1 MVTLIELK
9 KAKMVALKNKD
20 TNAQNVMGVLI
31 AAYQK
36 AESDKKVKGQEM
48 TDADMVSILN
58 KVLKELEDEK
68 AMYESANRTVEAAN
82 SLAQMEIVKSYMPE
96 MMSEE
101 EVRKVIEG
109 LEDKSIKNVMM
120 VFKSQY
126 AGKVDM
132 GLVSKVARE
141 FQGK

>member
-68 AMYESANRTVEAAN
+68 AMYEGAGRTEEANS
-82 SLAQMEIVKSYMPE
+82 SLAQMEIVKSYMPK

-109 LEDKSIKNVMM
+109 LEDKSIKNVMQT
-120 VFKSQY
+120 FKSQY

-141 FQGK
+141 YQGK

>member
-9 KAKMVALKNKD
+9 KAKMAALKNKD

-109 LEDKSIKNVMM
+109 LEDKSIKNVMQT
-120 VFKSQY
+120 FKSQY

-141 FQGK
+141 YQGK

>member
-1 MVTLIELK
+1 MVTLLELK
-9 KAKMVALKNKD
+9 KAKMAALKNKD

-82 SLAQMEIVKSYMPE
+82 SLAQMEIVKSFMPA

-141 FQGK
+141 YQGK

>member
-9 KAKMVALKNKD
+9 KAKMAALKNKD

-141 FQGK
+141 YQGK

>member
-1 MVTLIELK
+1 M
-9 KAKMVALKNKD
+9 AALKNKD

-82 SLAQMEIVKSYMPE
+82 SLAQMEIVKSYMPA

-141 FQGK
+141 YQGK

>member
-68 AMYESANRTVEAAN
+68 AMYESANRTVEVAN
-82 SLAQMEIVKSYMPE
+82 SLAQMEIVKSYMPA

-141 FQGK
+141 YQGK

>member
-9 KAKMVALKNKD
+9 KAKMAALKNKD

-48 TDADMVSILN
+48 TDVDMVSILN

-82 SLAQMEIVKSYMPE
+82 SLAQMEIVKSYMPA

-141 FQGK
+141 YQGK

>member
-31 AAYQK
+31 ATYQK

-82 SLAQMEIVKSYMPE
+82 SLAQMEIVKSYMPA

-109 LEDKSIKNVMM
+109 LEDKSIKNVMQT
-120 VFKSQY
+120 FKSQY

-141 FQGK
+141 YQGK

>member
-82 SLAQMEIVKSYMPE
+82 SLAQMEIVKSYMPA

-101 EVRKVIEG
+101 EVRNVILG

>member
-9 KAKMVALKNKD
+9 KAKMAALKNKD

-82 SLAQMEIVKSYMPE
+82 SLAQMEIVKSYMPA

-109 LEDKSIKNVMM
+109 LEDKSIENIR
-120 VFKSQY
+120 
-126 AGKVDM
+126 
-132 GLVSKVARE
+132 VSNRT
-141 FQGK
+141 

>member
-1 MVTLIELK
+1 
-9 KAKMVALKNKD
+9 MVALKNKD

-82 SLAQMEIVKSYMPE
+82 SLAQMEIVKSYMPA

-141 FQGK
+141 YQGK

>member
-82 SLAQMEIVKSYMPE
+82 SLAQMEIVKSYMPA

-141 FQGK
+141 YQGK

>member
-82 SLAQMEIVKSYMPE
+82 SLAQMEIVKSYMPA

-101 EVRKVIEG
+101 EVRNVILG

-141 FQGK
+141 YQGK

>member
-9 KAKMVALKNKD
+9 KAKMAALKNKD

-82 SLAQMEIVKSYMPE
+82 SLAQMEIVKSYMPA

-141 FQGK
+141 YQGK

>member
-68 AMYESANRTVEAAN
+68 AMYESANRTVEVAN

-141 FQGK
+141 YQGK

>member
-9 KAKMVALKNKD
+9 KAKMAALKNKD

-68 AMYESANRTVEAAN
+68 AMYESANRTVEVAN
-82 SLAQMEIVKSYMPE
+82 SLAQMEIVKSYMPA

-141 FQGK
+141 YQGK

>member
-9 KAKMVALKNKD
+9 KAKMAALKNKD

-82 SLAQMEIVKSYMPE
+82 SLAQMEIVKSYMPA

-120 VFKSQY
+120 VFKSKY

-141 FQGK
+141 YQGK

>member
-9 KAKMVALKNKD
+9 KAKMAALKNKD

-82 SLAQMEIVKSYMPE
+82 SLAQMEIVKSYMPA

-101 EVRKVIEG
+101 EVRNVILG

-141 FQGK
+141 YQGK

>member
-68 AMYESANRTVEAAN
+68 AMYESANRTTEAAN
-82 SLAQMEIVKSYMPE
+82 SLAQMEIVKSYMPA

-141 FQGK
+141 YQGK

>member
-31 AAYQK
+31 AAYHK

-82 SLAQMEIVKSYMPE
+82 SLAQMEIVKSYMPA

-141 FQGK
+141 YQGK

>member
-1 MVTLIELK
+1 
-9 KAKMVALKNKD
+9 
-20 TNAQNVMGVLI
+20 
-31 AAYQK
+31 
-36 AESDKKVKGQEM
+36 M

-68 AMYESANRTVEAAN
+68 AMYEGAGRTEEANN

-109 LEDKSIKNVMM
+109 LEDKSIKNVMQT
-120 VFKSQY
+120 FKSQY

-141 FQGK
+141 YQGK

>member
-9 KAKMVALKNKD
+9 KAKMAALKNKD

-48 TDADMVSILN
+48 TDADMGSILN

-82 SLAQMEIVKSYMPE
+82 SLAQMEIVKSYMPA

-101 EVRKVIEG
+101 EVRNVILG

-141 FQGK
+141 YQGK

>member
-68 AMYESANRTVEAAN
+68 SMYESANRTVEAAN

-132 GLVSKVARE
+132 GLVSKIARE
-141 FQGK
+141 YQCK

>member
-68 AMYESANRTVEAAN
+68 AMY
-82 SLAQMEIVKSYMPE
+82 
-96 MMSEE
+96 
-101 EVRKVIEG
+101 
-109 LEDKSIKNVMM
+109 
-120 VFKSQY
+120 
-126 AGKVDM
+126 
-132 GLVSKVARE
+132 
-141 FQGK
+141 

>member
-48 TDADMVSILN
+48 TDADMVYILN

-82 SLAQMEIVKSYMPE
+82 SLAQMEIVKSYMPA

-141 FQGK
+141 YQGK